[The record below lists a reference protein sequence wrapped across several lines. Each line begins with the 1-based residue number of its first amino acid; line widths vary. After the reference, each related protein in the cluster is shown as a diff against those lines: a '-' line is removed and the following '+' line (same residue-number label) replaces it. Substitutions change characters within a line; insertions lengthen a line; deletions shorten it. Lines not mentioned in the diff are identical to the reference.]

1 MSTPEP
7 LLEVEQLRVE
17 FETRAGIVHALNDV
31 SFSIAKGE
39 TLGIVGESGSGK
51 SVTAQAVMGL
61 VDLPG
66 RICGGDMRWRG
77 RSLLGREGQRYGR
90 SIRGKEVAMVFQDPM
105 TSLNPLLTIG
115 TQLCE
120 VTERHLGLTRAQARG
135 RAEELLA
142 AVGIS
147 APARRLGQHPHELSG
162 GMRQRVMIA
171 MAIACEPKL
180 LIADEP
186 TTALDVTI
194 QAQILELIA
203 ELQQKLGLAVILI
216 THDLGVVAGLCH
228 RVAVMYAGRIVE
240 SADADALFTH
250 PAHPYTQG
258 LLRSTPSLDVV
269 EERLASIEGTPPSL
283 LDPPPGCPFRP
294 RCPVA
299 FHRCLEMPPMAPVI
313 AGGEAACWW
322 AMERALP
329 ENAFLGTAD

>member
-1 MSTPEP
+1 MTGPEP
-7 LLEVEQLRVE
+7 ILEVERLRVE
-17 FETRAGIVHALNDV
+17 FETRAGAVHALNDV

-61 VDLPG
+61 IDLPG
-66 RICGGDMRWRG
+66 RICGGDIRWRG
-77 RSLLGREGQRYGR
+77 RSLLGPEGQRYGR
-90 SIRGKEVAMVFQDPM
+90 SIRGKEMAMVFQDPM

-120 VTERHLGLTRAQARG
+120 VTERHLGLTRKQARS
-135 RAEELLA
+135 RAQELLA

-147 APARRLGQHPHELSG
+147 APARRLEQHPHELSG

-171 MAIACEPKL
+171 MAIACEPNL

-194 QAQILELIA
+194 QAQILELLA
-203 ELQQKLGLAVILI
+203 ELQEKLGLAVILI

-228 RVAVMYAGRIVE
+228 RVAVMYAGRIIE
-240 SADADALFTH
+240 SAGADDLFTH

-283 LDPPPGCPFRP
+283 LAPPPGCPFRP

-299 FHRCLEMPPMAPVI
+299 FDRCVEMPPMTQV
-313 AGGEAACWW
+313 AGSEAACWW
-322 AMERALP
+322 AMMAPTPGATRA
-329 ENAFLGTAD
+329 GTAG